1 MFFYCST
8 YVLFCN
14 RRYTNSRWWWWCWL
28 HNARVL
34 RHRIQPNCKLR
45 SLHTRWLDSWT
56 RPPKSGAAS
65 RNPFFIC
72 GHVVLVPHAQL
83 VTDVTSVAIKLHGKN
98 GAHSV
103 CSFTQEDKNDFWFL
117 LNRLNFFNS
126 LQCFD
131 TVGCVTGR
139 ASDLWKVKCWFVG
152 GDDLTAALHVL

>member
-1 MFFYCST
+1 MMMMMM
-8 YVLFCN
+8 
-14 RRYTNSRWWWWCWL
+14 

-117 LNRLNFFNS
+117 FNRLSFFQFPFS
-126 LQCFD
+126 ALTLLVVWQEGHLTCEKLS
-131 TVGCVTGR
+131 VG
-139 ASDLWKVKCWFVG
+139 L
-152 GDDLTAALHVL
+152 LTAMIWLQLCTSYSSSCHHHFHHP